1 MVVTRSA
8 AIRLPARR
16 TLGAMDLRERLHVT
30 AVDHVGIAVPDLDAA
45 IAFQTEM
52 LGGVLEHRETNTT
65 QGVEEAMITFGGTS
79 PDRARLQL
87 LAPLTADSAI
97 GRFLDRSGPGLQQLA
112 LRVPDVRVAA
122 DTVRAAGLRVL
133 FDEPADGTG
142 GSLVNFIHPK
152 DAGGVLVELVQPRSP
167 DCTSRDGSMGT

>member
-1 MVVTRSA
+1 
-8 AIRLPARR
+8 
-16 TLGAMDLRERLHVT
+16 
-30 AVDHVGIAVPDLDAA
+30 
-45 IAFQTEM
+45 
-52 LGGVLEHRETNTT
+52 
-65 QGVEEAMITFGGTS
+65 MITFGGTG

-152 DAGGVLVELVQPRSP
+152 DAGGVLVELVQSRSP